1 MSFGS
6 APVVHLIEFCVNV
19 YSGPYGGMERKNTGP
34 SYRNGMKGMHRNG
47 TKGMHRME
55 QKVCIGMEQKVCTG
69 MEQKVCKWQFS
80 PDFLFCLVK
89 VDVRVTKDVTKIA
102 AILCPAI
109 CISGHEQAGMGG
121 ESIKYISFVTKNT
134 AEWGVP

>member
-1 MSFGS
+1 
-6 APVVHLIEFCVNV
+6 
-19 YSGPYGGMERKNTGP
+19 
-34 SYRNGMKGMHRNG
+34 MHRNG
-47 TKGMHRME
+47 TKGMHRNGTGMEQKVCTGMEQKVCIGMEQKVCTGMEQKVCTGME